1 MARLTGK
8 VALVTGAGSM
18 NGGMGNGKATAI
30 RLAQE
35 GAAIAALDLD
45 LDAAEE
51 TCALIRD
58 EGGRALALAADVTQ
72 EEHVRAAIAQC
83 LSEFSQIDILQNNVG
98 ILKTGGAMDST
109 VEDWDAL
116 VNVNMKAVFLPTK
129 HVLPHF
135 VERGAGVV
143 TNISSIAGLR
153 YLGTPYIGYNA
164 TKGSIISFTRN
175 LAAEMA
181 PHGIRANAIL
191 PGFIDTPMARNITEQ
206 NADDPGDI
214 DWDALDKQRAAR
226 IPLGR
231 VGTPW
236 DVANAAV
243 FLASDEASYITG
255 TEITVDG
262 GVSCRV

>member
-1 MARLTGK
+1 
-8 VALVTGAGSM
+8 M

-35 GAAIAALDLD
+35 GARVCALDLN
-45 LDAAEE
+45 LSAAEE
-51 TCALIRD
+51 TCALIRA
-58 EGGRALALAADVTQ
+58 EGGSAVAVAADVTD
-72 EEHVRAAIAQC
+72 EEQMQQAIAQC
-83 LSEFSQIDILQNNVG
+83 LSEFSRIDILQNNVG
-98 ILKTGGAMDST
+98 ILKTGGAMDSSIA
-109 VEDWDAL
+109 DWDAL
-116 VNVNMKAVFLPTK
+116 VHVNMKAVFVPTK

-135 VERGAGVV
+135 VEQKSGVV
-143 TNISSIAGLR
+143 TNISSIAALR
-153 YLGTPYIGYNA
+153 YLGAPYIGYNA

-181 PHGIRANAIL
+181 PHGIRANSIL
-191 PGFIDTPMARNITEQ
+191 PGFIDTPMARQATEQ
-206 NADDPGDI
+206 ASDDPDAI
-214 DWDALDKQRAAR
+214 DWQALDQQRAAR

-231 VGTPW
+231 VGTAW

-255 TEITVDG
+255 TELTVDG

>member
-1 MARLTGK
+1 MTRLAGK
-8 VALVTGAGSM
+8 VALVTGAGAM
-18 NGGMGNGKATAI
+18 NSGMGNGKATAI

-35 GAAIAALDLD
+35 GATICALDLH
-45 LDAAEE
+45 LEAAEH
-51 TCALIRD
+51 TCDLIRSD
-58 EGGRALALAADVTQ
+58 GGQAIALAADVTQ
-72 EEHVRAAIAQC
+72 EDQVQAAVAQA
-83 LSEFSQIDILQNNVG
+83 LARLGQIDILQNNVG
-98 ILKTGGAMDST
+98 ILKSGGAMDST
-109 VEDWDAL
+109 VADWDAM
-116 VNVNMKAVFLPTK
+116 VHVNMKAVFLPTK

-135 VERGAGVV
+135 VQRGAGVV
-143 TNISSIAGLR
+143 TNISSIAGQR
-153 YLGTPYIGYNA
+153 YLGAPYIGYNA
-164 TKGSIISFTRN
+164 TKGSIIAYTRN

-181 PHGIRANAIL
+181 PYGIRANAIL
-191 PGFIDTPMARNITEQ
+191 PGFIDTPMARDVTEK
-206 NADDPGDI
+206 AAKDPSTI
-214 DWDALDKQRAAR
+214 DWEALDRQRAAR

>member
-1 MARLTGK
+1 MGRLAGK
-8 VALVTGAGSM
+8 IALVTGAGSM
-18 NGGMGNGKATAI
+18 KGGMGNGKATAI

-35 GAAIAALDLD
+35 GAAIAALDMD
-45 LDAAEE
+45 INAAEE
-51 TCALIRD
+51 TCAMIRQD
-58 EGGRALALAADVTQ
+58 GGQAIALTADVTQ
-72 EEHVRAAIAQC
+72 EDQVKAAITEC
-83 LSEFSQIDILQNNVG
+83 LSEFGQIDILQNNVG

-116 VNVNMKAVFLPTK
+116 VHVNMKAVFLPTK

-181 PHGIRANAIL
+181 PHGVRANAIL
-191 PGFIDTPMARNITEQ
+191 PGFIDTPMARDITEQ
-206 NADDPGDI
+206 KAEDPNAI
-214 DWDALDKQRAAR
+214 DWDALDQQRAAR

-262 GVSCRV
+262 GVSCCV

>member
-1 MARLTGK
+1 MKRLQGR

-18 NGGMGNGKATAI
+18 NGGLGNGKATAI

-35 GAAIAALDLD
+35 GAAICVLDVD

-51 TCALIRD
+51 TCAIIRA
-58 EGGRALALAADVTQ
+58 EGGSAAAVAGDVTNEVQ
-72 EEHVRAAIAQC
+72 VSSAVAEC
-83 LSEFSQIDILQNNVG
+83 LGEFGQIDILQNNVG
-98 ILKTGGAMDST
+98 ILRAGGAMDTS
-109 VEDWDAL
+109 VADWDLMAH
-116 VNVNMKAVFLPTK
+116 VNMKAVFLPTK

-135 VERGAGVV
+135 IERRYGIV
-143 TNISSIAGLR
+143 TNVSSIAGQR

-164 TKGSIISFTRN
+164 TKGSIISYTRN
-175 LAAEMA
+175 LAAEVA
-181 PHGIRANAIL
+181 PHGIRANTVL
-191 PGFIDTPMARNITEQ
+191 PGFIDTPMARNIIEQ
-206 NADDPGDI
+206 NTENPKQI
-214 DWDALDKQRAAR
+214 DWEALDQQRAAR

>member
-1 MARLTGK
+1 MKRLAGK
-8 VALVTGAGSM
+8 IALVTGAGAM
-18 NGGMGNGKATAI
+18 KDGMGNGKATAI

-35 GAAIAALDLD
+35 GATICALDRD
-45 LDAAEE
+45 LAAAQH
-51 TCALIRD
+51 TCDLIVA
-58 EGGRALALAADVTQ
+58 EGGQAIALAADVTD
-72 EEHVRAAIAQC
+72 EEQVKSAVAQC
-83 LSEFSQIDILQNNVG
+83 LDRLGRIDILQNNVG

-109 VEDWDAL
+109 VADWDLL
-116 VNVNMKAVFLPTK
+116 VHVNMKAVFLPTK

-164 TKGSIISFTRN
+164 TKGSIISYTRN
-175 LAAEMA
+175 LAAEVA

-191 PGFIDTPMARNITEQ
+191 PGFIDTPMARDITEQ
-206 NADDPGDI
+206 KSDDPEAI
-214 DWDALDKQRAAR
+214 DWEALDQQRAAR

>member
-1 MARLTGK
+1 MKRLDGK
-8 VALVTGAGSM
+8 TALVTGAGSM

-35 GAAIAALDLD
+35 GARVCALDLS
-45 LDAAEE
+45 LSAAED
-51 TCALIRD
+51 TCALIRA
-58 EGGRALALAADVTQ
+58 EGGSAMAVAADVTD
-72 EEHVRAAIAQC
+72 EEQMQQAIAQC
-83 LSEFSQIDILQNNVG
+83 LSEFGRIDILQNNVG
-98 ILKTGGAMDST
+98 ILKTGGAMDSSIA
-109 VEDWDAL
+109 DWDAL
-116 VNVNMKAVFLPTK
+116 VHVNMKAVFVPTK

-135 VERGAGVV
+135 VEQKSGVV
-143 TNISSIAGLR
+143 TNISSIAALR
-153 YLGTPYIGYNA
+153 YLGAPYIGYNA

-181 PHGIRANAIL
+181 PHGVRANSIL
-191 PGFIDTPMARNITEQ
+191 PGFIDTPMARQATEQ
-206 NADDPGDI
+206 ASDDPGAI
-214 DWDALDKQRAAR
+214 DWQALDQQRAAR

-231 VGTPW
+231 VGTAW

-255 TEITVDG
+255 TELTVDG

>member
-1 MARLTGK
+1 MQRLANK
-8 VALVTGAGSM
+8 VALVTGAGAM
-18 NGGMGNGKATAI
+18 KNGMGNGKATAI

-35 GAAIAALDLD
+35 GATICALDLS
-45 LDAAEE
+45 LEAAEH
-51 TCALIRD
+51 TCDIIRA
-58 EGGRALALAADVTQ
+58 EGGTALALAADVTQ
-72 EEHVRAAIAQC
+72 EEQVKTAVAEC
-83 LSEFSQIDILQNNVG
+83 LSQFGQIDILQNNVG

-109 VEDWDAL
+109 VEDWDLL
-116 VNVNMKAVFLPTK
+116 VHVNMKAVFLPTK

-135 VERGAGVV
+135 VDRGAGVV
-143 TNISSIAGLR
+143 TNISSIAGQR

-191 PGFIDTPMARNITEQ
+191 PGFIDTPMAREV
-206 NADDPGDI
+206 AEKKSEDPSAI
-214 DWDALDKQRAAR
+214 DWEALDKQRAER

-236 DVANAAV
+236 DVANAAL
-243 FLASDEASYITG
+243 FLASDDASYITG
-255 TEITVDG
+255 TEIIVDG